1 MPTHRELTQP
11 VASAYL
17 AMQAIVRRLWG
28 LIPPLLLIG
37 HWCVEVE
44 RHGSSPHTGNLLF
57 PTRGNTQERLENIQ
71 LPVEMSR

>member
-44 RHGSSPHTGNLLF
+44 RHFNGLI
-57 PTRGNTQERLENIQ
+57 PTYRKPTL
-71 LPVEMSR
+71 SD